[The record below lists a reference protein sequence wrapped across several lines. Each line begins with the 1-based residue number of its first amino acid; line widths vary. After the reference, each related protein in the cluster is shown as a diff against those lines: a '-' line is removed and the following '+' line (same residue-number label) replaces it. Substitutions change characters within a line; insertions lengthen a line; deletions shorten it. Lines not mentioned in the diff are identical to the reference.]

1 MYHIH
6 VMGYY
11 LALKRKEILV
21 YATTWINLE
30 NIMLSEIGQA
40 YKDKYFMIPLISD
53 IQNRQVYRESRIEV
67 TKTCG

>member
-1 MYHIH
+1 
-6 VMGYY
+6 MGYY